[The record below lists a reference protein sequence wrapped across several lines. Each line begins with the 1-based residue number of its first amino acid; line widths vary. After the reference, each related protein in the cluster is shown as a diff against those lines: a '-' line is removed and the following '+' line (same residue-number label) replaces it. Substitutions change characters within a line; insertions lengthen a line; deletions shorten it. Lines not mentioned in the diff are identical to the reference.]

1 MLGVKRLP
9 AAVRAVVGANERIL
23 AWAGVRDND
32 QRFVVAT
39 NRGLWWPDEPAR
51 LILWHL
57 ITKVIWSDGVLA
69 VTEAELADDL
79 LLVDHDPATVRLDD
93 PDPLQPL
100 REERDRVPVV
110 GDPAKLTKIIRQ
122 RVEGSVVQTHL
133 IRLSEGSARV
143 VARKVSGS
151 DGLAWWARLEP
162 GTPDSEAARSELG
175 MLIDRLRAEESDRR
189 ADL

>member
-9 AAVRAVVGANERIL
+9 GAVRAVVGPDERIV
-23 AWAGVRDND
+23 AWAGVRDAE

-39 NRGLWWPDEPAR
+39 NRGVWWPDDPAR
-51 LILWHL
+51 LVLWHL
-57 ITKVIWSDGVLA
+57 ITKVVWSDGVLA
-69 VTEAELADDL
+69 VTEADLADDL
-79 LLVDHDPATVRLDD
+79 LLVDQDPATVRLDD
-93 PDPLQPL
+93 PEPLQPL
-100 REERDRVPVV
+100 REQRDRVPVV

-143 VARKVSGS
+143 VARKVGGS

-162 GTPDSEAARSELG
+162 GTPDSIAVRSELSL
-175 MLIDRLRAEESDRR
+175 LIERLRADESNRR

>member
-1 MLGVKRLP
+1 MLGIRRLP
-9 AAVRAVVGANERIL
+9 AAVWAVVDADERIV
-23 AWAGVRDND
+23 AWAGVRDAE

-39 NRGLWWPDEPAR
+39 NRGLWWPDDAAR

-69 VTEAELADDL
+69 VTEADLDDDL
-79 LLVDHDPATVRLDD
+79 LLMDHDPATVRLDD
-93 PDPLQPL
+93 PEPLQPL
-100 REERDRVPVV
+100 REQPERVPVI

-143 VARKVSGS
+143 VARKVGGS

-162 GTPDSEAARSELG
+162 GTPDTRQVRNELS
-175 MLIDRLRAEESDRR
+175 MLIDRLRVEESNRR
-189 ADL
+189 AGL